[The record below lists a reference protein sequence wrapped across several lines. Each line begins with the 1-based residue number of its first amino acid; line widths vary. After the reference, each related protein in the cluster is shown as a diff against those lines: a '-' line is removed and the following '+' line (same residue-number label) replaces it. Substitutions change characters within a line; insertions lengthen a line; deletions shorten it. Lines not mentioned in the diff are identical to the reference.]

1 MLYFKVAQTFV
12 KDLQEENKAFLT
24 REKEMVNQLER
35 LQDQKIALVEP
46 GPDCDS
52 PSKLNHAN
60 AINEALQGKIRYS
73 AVHIRIT
80 KTLFM

>member
-35 LQDQKIALVEP
+35 LQDQKRSQERPVRYTET
-46 GPDCDS
+46 G
-52 PSKLNHAN
+52 
-60 AINEALQGKIRYS
+60 LQLR
-73 AVHIRIT
+73 T
-80 KTLFM
+80 ELFIILDISIKRLKFENQLY